1 MNDKEP
7 VVFKSEDSL
16 WQMMA
21 KGIKTWD
28 ERIFDVSDERFRRLT
43 MGHWEKNPMPGR
55 MSSYLPDE
63 FFVSFLNKSTDQTLQ
78 FRFRGLT
85 YVRFA
90 PGWCFLELGG
100 LVATIDK
107 DGDLMK
113 K

>member
-7 VVFKSEDSL
+7 VVFKSDDGL

-28 ERIFDVSDERFRRLT
+28 ARLYDLTDERILRLAR
-43 MGHWEKNPMPGR
+43 GHWEKSYKPGR
-55 MSSYLPDE
+55 QPSYLPDE
-63 FFVSFLNKSTDQTLQ
+63 TFVCFLNKVTDQTLQ
-78 FRFRGLT
+78 FRFRRLT
-85 YVRFA
+85 FVHFA

-100 LVATIDK
+100 LVVTFDK